1 MNAPDPSRCTIHT
14 DTQKTSAGLNAR
26 SEKLLPDM
34 NQRTI
39 LNRLAALATSCLL
52 AAAGTLHA
60 NEALHWNRIAVQATS
75 MVMPLDPVS
84 ESRIL
89 AIVHTAMHDAL
100 NATEPRFQRYG
111 AQSEPARGASA
122 EAALATAAHV
132 TLSELLPTQRRV
144 FDAELDDSLRRVE
157 DGDAK
162 TRGVAV
168 GEAAAR
174 WWLQARQHDGA
185 EEVGEYVP
193 GSQPGEYRPTPPDL
207 TPAFLAGWG
216 RVRPFA
222 MTSAMQFRPAPPP
235 APGSA
240 QAFAD
245 IEEVRAIG
253 GEKSERRSHE
263 QSEIACFWYENSTCG
278 WNRIAANAGAQ
289 RGLDLWEQARLFAL
303 VNLAM
308 TDGFIGGFEAK
319 YHYRYWRP
327 VTAIRE
333 AGHAEWLSHLMT
345 PPVPDYPSTH
355 TVLGAAAAAVMAR
368 TFGTDFVSFSMT
380 SGAPYPGIT
389 RRYWSFSQAAR
400 ENGASRVLA
409 GIHFST
415 AVDAGYRQ
423 GAEIG
428 TWVFERMLRPVQSE
442 QLAAA
447 GTPIAAPT
455 TAMR

>member
-1 MNAPDPSRCTIHT
+1 
-14 DTQKTSAGLNAR
+14 
-26 SEKLLPDM
+26 M

-39 LNRLAALATSCLL
+39 VTRLASMATALLL

-60 NEALHWNRIAVQATS
+60 NEALHWNRVAVQATTAA
-75 MVMPLDPVS
+75 MPLDPVT

-100 NATEPRFQRYG
+100 NTTEPRYQRYG
-111 AQSEPARGASA
+111 ASSDLAPGASG
-122 EAALATAAHV
+122 ETALATAAHAALV
-132 TLSELLPTQRRV
+132 ELVPAQRRA
-144 FDAELDDSLRRVE
+144 FDLELDYSLRQIE
-157 DGDAK
+157 DGQAK
-162 TRGVAV
+162 TRGITA
-168 GEAAAR
+168 GKAAAA
-174 WWLQARQHDGA
+174 WLLQARQDDGA
-185 EEVGEYVP
+185 NDAGECPP

-222 MTSAMQFRPAPPP
+222 LTSPMQFRPAPPP
-235 APGSA
+235 APGSP
-240 QAFAD
+240 QALAD

-253 GEKSERRSHE
+253 ADKSERRSHE
-263 QSEIACFWYENSTCG
+263 QSEIACYWYEPSTRG
-278 WNRIAANAGAQ
+278 WNRIAADVGAQ
-289 RGLDLWEQARLFAL
+289 RGLDLWEQTRLLAL
-303 VNLAM
+303 VNIAM
-308 TDGFIGGFEAK
+308 ADGFIGGFEAK

-333 AGHAEWLSHLMT
+333 AGDADWLSHLMT

-368 TFGTDFVSFSMT
+368 YFGTDFVCFSMT
-380 SGAPYPGIT
+380 SGAPYSGIT

-409 GIHFST
+409 GIHFTT

-428 TWVFERMLRPVQSE
+428 GWVFERVLQPVARSQAVAQES
-442 QLAAA
+442 AATVPA
-447 GTPIAAPT
+447 V